1 MLDRYPT
8 LEQKGFVSDE
18 INHKIAYISK
28 NVRGKE
34 KFTPLESFFE
44 EDNKSQVTID
54 VACCRL
60 HRH

>member
-1 MLDRYPT
+1 MLERYRT
-8 LEQKGFVSDE
+8 FEQKGFIPDE
-18 INHKIAYISK
+18 VNHKISYISK

-34 KFTPLESFFE
+34 HFSKLESFFD